1 MARKLNLKHP
11 CERVILD
18 LESKRIR
25 GFDFRCGEHYNPIII
40 RVEQKQVARLT
51 IVLVTNMAHSL

>member
-25 GFDFRCGEHYNPIII
+25 GFDLRCGEHYNPIII
-40 RVEQKQVARLT
+40 RVERKSKSRLP
-51 IVLVTNMAHSL
+51 IVLVTNMGRNL